1 MSIKVDP
8 QILVVLLAHSLYLF
22 LYTKK
27 YFMYLL
33 SGFSFMGLH
42 FIRKK
47 QPNPVKMITLTL
59 SAIIIATKDPSTNP
73 SVFRE
78 NVPSTTKTDGFTD
91 PSISVVKS

>member
-47 QPNPVKMITLTL
+47 QPNPVKMITTL
-59 SAIIIATKDPSTNP
+59 SAIIKATKDPSIDP

>member
-1 MSIKVDP
+1 
-8 QILVVLLAHSLYLF
+8 
-22 LYTKK
+22 
-27 YFMYLL
+27 
-33 SGFSFMGLH
+33 MGLH

-47 QPNPVKMITLTL
+47 QHNPITMITTL
-59 SAIIIATKDPSTNP
+59 SAIIIATKDPSINP

>member
-1 MSIKVDP
+1 MSVKVDP

-22 LYTKK
+22 FYTKK

-47 QPNPVKMITLTL
+47 QPNPITMITTL
-59 SAIIIATKDPSTNP
+59 SAIIIATKDPSINP

>member
-1 MSIKVDP
+1 MSVKVDP
-8 QILVVLLAHSLYLF
+8 QTLVVLLAHSIYLF
-22 LYTKK
+22 FFTKK

-47 QPNPVKMITLTL
+47 QPNPVKMITTL
-59 SAIIIATKDPSTNP
+59 SAIIIATKDPSIDP

-91 PSISVVKS
+91 PSFSVVKS

>member
-1 MSIKVDP
+1 MSVKVDT

-22 LYTKK
+22 FYTKK

-33 SGFSFMGLH
+33 SRFSFMGLH

-47 QPNPVKMITLTL
+47 QPNPVKMITAL
-59 SAIIIATKDPSTNP
+59 SAIIKATKDPSIDP

>member
-1 MSIKVDP
+1 
-8 QILVVLLAHSLYLF
+8 
-22 LYTKK
+22 
-27 YFMYLL
+27 
-33 SGFSFMGLH
+33 MGLH

-78 NVPSTTKTDGFTD
+78 NVPSITKTDGFTD

>member
-1 MSIKVDP
+1 MSVKVDT

-22 LYTKK
+22 FYTKK

-47 QPNPVKMITLTL
+47 QPNPVKMITAL
-59 SAIIIATKDPSTNP
+59 SAIIKATKDPSIDP
-73 SVFRE
+73 SVFRK

>member
-1 MSIKVDP
+1 MSVKVDP

-22 LYTKK
+22 FYTKK

-47 QPNPVKMITLTL
+47 QPNPVIMITTL
-59 SAIIIATKDPSTNP
+59 SAIIIATKDPSIDP

>member
-1 MSIKVDP
+1 
-8 QILVVLLAHSLYLF
+8 
-22 LYTKK
+22 
-27 YFMYLL
+27 
-33 SGFSFMGLH
+33 MGLH

-78 NVPSTTKTDGFTD
+78 NVPSTAKTDGFTD

>member
-1 MSIKVDP
+1 
-8 QILVVLLAHSLYLF
+8 
-22 LYTKK
+22 
-27 YFMYLL
+27 
-33 SGFSFMGLH
+33 MGLH

-47 QPNPVKMITLTL
+47 QPNTVKMITLTL

>member
-1 MSIKVDP
+1 MSVKVDT

-22 LYTKK
+22 FYTKK

-47 QPNPVKMITLTL
+47 QQNPVIMITTL
-59 SAIIIATKDPSTNP
+59 SAIIIATKDPSIEP

>member
-1 MSIKVDP
+1 
-8 QILVVLLAHSLYLF
+8 
-22 LYTKK
+22 
-27 YFMYLL
+27 
-33 SGFSFMGLH
+33 MGLH

-47 QPNPVKMITLTL
+47 QPNPVKMITAL
-59 SAIIIATKDPSTNP
+59 SAIIKATKDSSIDP

>member
-1 MSIKVDP
+1 
-8 QILVVLLAHSLYLF
+8 
-22 LYTKK
+22 
-27 YFMYLL
+27 
-33 SGFSFMGLH
+33 MGLH

-91 PSISVVKS
+91 PSISAVKS

>member
-1 MSIKVDP
+1 
-8 QILVVLLAHSLYLF
+8 
-22 LYTKK
+22 
-27 YFMYLL
+27 
-33 SGFSFMGLH
+33 MGLH

-91 PSISVVKS
+91 PSFSVVKS

>member
-1 MSIKVDP
+1 MSVKIYP

-22 LYTKK
+22 FFTKK

-47 QPNPVKMITLTL
+47 QPNPITMITTL
-59 SAIIIATKDPSTNP
+59 SAIIIATKDPSINP